1 MDFYGINKKKESSS
15 RWYKIVYSTGEN
27 SPNFEENVEGT
38 SAANAIQS
46 LRYYK
51 EKIGK
56 KIKILYVWEC
66 VNQSEYEENTDWCRN
81 VQYLRVEFP
90 TLEDKE
96 QNEET
101 KALVKAIE
109 QYMSQR
115 FLSHAFTPRDGHF
128 TVCSDGFMRADEN
141 FDNIDL
147 KGECDNYPTRGEEE
161 NRP

>member
-1 MDFYGINKKKESSS
+1 MDNNKTAH

-27 SPNFEENVEGT
+27 SPNFEENVEST
-38 SAANAIQS
+38 SPANAIQS
-46 LRYYK
+46 LRYDR

-56 KIKILYVWEC
+56 KIKILYVWEN
-66 VNQSEYEENTDWCRN
+66 VNQSEYEKDTDWCRN

-96 QNEET
+96 QHKET
-101 KALVKAIE
+101 MALVKAIE
-109 QYMSQR
+109 QHMSQR
-115 FLSHAFTPRDGHF
+115 FLNHPFAPRDGNF

-141 FDNIDL
+141 FDNIEL
-147 KGECDNYPTRGEEE
+147 KDFCSNHPTRGEEE